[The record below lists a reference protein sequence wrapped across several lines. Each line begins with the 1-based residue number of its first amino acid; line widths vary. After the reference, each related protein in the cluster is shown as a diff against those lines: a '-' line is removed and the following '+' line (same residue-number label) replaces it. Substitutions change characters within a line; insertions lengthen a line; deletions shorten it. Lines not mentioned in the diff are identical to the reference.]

1 MKMAERSVSVGK
13 RRLALFM
20 VSTAL
25 VSASAGVFSAQAQDS
40 AASPAASGLRAISIP
55 AQPLDAALR
64 AFTRQT
70 GWQVGYAAALV
81 SGRTSGAVSG
91 ATDPLSAL
99 RALVSGSGIEIRV
112 TGARTASLVAAANI
126 DEAAAADSNTLEEIT
141 VTSSGGGVTLGTES
155 AADTGTTVLDST
167 QVGIRT
173 DGSGDANTFLRG
185 LPNVQYQDDTNDN
198 AGVEGQAIL
207 NTKPLELSL
216 SGGRT
221 YENNFILDGIG
232 INTVTGTEEVIGS
245 GELSDSTSTFNADR
259 VYGLHSQTFYVPDGF
274 VEEATVMDSNVSAQ
288 YGSFQGGVVSYKL
301 AQPAKDRFRAQ
312 VTVDYQNDQMVNY
325 NLGTEDG
332 TNPKAVETPEFIKR
346 KTSISISGPITD
358 NIGVIGQFSRTDA
371 WTEKD
376 IGYIYGDKRIESESA
391 NDFYRVQ
398 LNAETDL
405 GDFKL
410 EGLHTDYHQDYQAAN
425 WRDLEIDM
433 ETQSY
438 AGKLEHD
445 YEFDDFTLGGLPL
458 SNVKINTKVSVS
470 KSESLNLGGEN
481 EAHNYQLTE
490 YSNNAIVWQSSIL
503 DWCRIDYTR
512 TEGIT
517 CSDGGQG
524 EERGQ
529 GQTQYTVSQQLSGD
543 VLAGSFLTGYNAT
556 FTQAHRWR
564 AKDYTSYTY
573 YTRWDKRS
581 QTGYVNFTCQTV
593 EACTSEQYAYS
604 KAVYSAYDIEAQ
616 VMALNSYL
624 EFDQTFGWL
633 NLRPGVRFE
642 FDDYQRNLNIAPRL
656 VATVTPTEDFSIS
669 GGYNR
674 YFDGQNLAYAIRDQQ
689 PRQRVYTRSNTAGG
703 VVSDSWSNPSQTFY
717 SNKAS
722 DLDTPYVD
730 EFAAGINWTDPWT
743 DGEWRLRYIYRES
756 KSQYASETVTS
767 NSRILTN
774 NASGSYKSA
783 SIEYAK
789 ELGAFDFVHSDGAM
803 FSGSLTWADSNVSA
817 DSYFYDEDDLEVP
830 IYYDGKSYTQGG
842 FNVVTGN
849 MDIPLRAQLA
859 LSGSFLEERLKLG
872 VSANYNFAYDGVE
885 ETTDDVVVDGVTH
898 DVWVDKAF
906 DGVLT
911 VDVSGSYKVA
921 SMDDHGVTLNFK
933 VINLFN
939 EIGNATSSTTTPW
952 VVGRTLWVGASAE
965 F

>member
-1 MKMAERSVSVGK
+1 M
-13 RRLALFM
+13 FM

-25 VSASAGVFSAQAQDS
+25 VSASVGVFSAQAQDGG
-40 AASPAASGLRAISIP
+40 ASPAANSLRAISIP
-55 AQPLDAALR
+55 TQPLDAALR
-64 AFTRQT
+64 AFTRHT

-81 SGRTSGAVSG
+81 SGRTSGSVTG
-91 ATDPLSAL
+91 ETDPLMAL
-99 RALVSGSGIEIRV
+99 RALVSGSGIEIRM
-112 TGARTASLVAAANI
+112 TGARTASLVAAGVI
-126 DEAAAADSNTLEEIT
+126 DEAAAAGTTVLEEIT
-141 VTSSGGGVTLGTES
+141 VSSSGGGVKLGTES
-155 AADTGTTVLDST
+155 VADTGTTVMDST
-167 QVGIRT
+167 QVGIRS

-185 LPNVQYQDDTNDN
+185 LPNVQYQDDTSED
-198 AGVEGQAIL
+198 AGVDGQTIL
-207 NTKPLELSL
+207 NTKPLELSI

-221 YENNFILDGIG
+221 YENNFILDGIA
-232 INTVTGTEEVIGS
+232 INTVTGTEEAIGN
-245 GELSDSTSTFNADR
+245 GELTDSTSSFNADR
-259 VYGLHSQTFYVPDGF
+259 VYGLHSQTFYVPGSF

-301 AQPAKDRFRAQ
+301 AEPAKDRFRAE

-325 NLGTEDG
+325 NLGTEDR
-332 TNPKAVETPEFIKR
+332 TNPNEVEAPEFIKQ
-346 KTSISISGPITD
+346 KTSISMTGPITD
-358 NIGVIGQFSRTDA
+358 NIAVIGQFSRTDA

-376 IGYIYGDKRIESESA
+376 RNYIYGDDRIESESI

-398 LNAETDL
+398 MNAETDL

-410 EGLHTDYHQDYQAAN
+410 EGLHTNYHQDYQAAN

-445 YEFDDFTLGGLPL
+445 YAFEDLSLGGLPL
-458 SNVKINTKVSVS
+458 SNVKVNTKVSVS

-481 EAHNYQLTE
+481 VANNYTLTE
-490 YSNNAIVWQSSIL
+490 YSGGAIVWTSNIL
-503 DWCRIDYTR
+503 DWCRIDDTR
-512 TEGIT
+512 STSIT
-517 CSDGGQG
+517 CSEGGHG

-529 GQTQYTVSQQLSGD
+529 GQTQYMVSQQLSGD

-564 AKDYTSYTY
+564 AEDYINYTY
-573 YTRWDKRS
+573 YTRWDKRA
-581 QTGYVNFTCQTV
+581 QTGYVDFTCQTV
-593 EACTSEQYAYS
+593 EACTSEQYAFS

-689 PRQRVYTRSNTAGG
+689 PRVRTYIRSNDAGG
-703 VVSDSWSNPSQTFY
+703 VVSDSWSSPTETFY

-722 DLDTPYVD
+722 DLDTPYAD

-743 DGEWRLRYIYRES
+743 DGEWRLRYVYRES
-756 KSQYASETVTS
+756 KSQYASETVAS
-767 NSRILTN
+767 NSRVLTN

-783 SIEYAK
+783 SLEYAK
-789 ELGAFDFVHSDGAM
+789 ELPVSGFAHTDGAM
-803 FSGSLTWADSNVSA
+803 LSASLTWADRNVSA
-817 DSYFYDEDDLEVP
+817 DSYFYDEDDLEDR
-830 IYYDGKSYTQGG
+830 IYYNGQSYTNGG

-849 MDIPLRAQLA
+849 LDIPLKAELA
-859 LSGSFLEERLKLG
+859 VSGSFLEERLKLG
-872 VSANYNFAYDGVE
+872 VAAKFNFAYDGVAY
-885 ETTDDVVVDGVTH
+885 TDENVTIDGVQH
-898 DVWVDKAF
+898 EIWQDKAF
-906 DGVLT
+906 DAMLT

-921 SMDDHGVTLNFK
+921 SVDDHGVTLNFK

-952 VVGRTLWVGASAE
+952 VIGRTFWVGASAE